1 MDGSIFAILSD
12 IPDYLISMA
21 PYLHYVSFALLIL
34 AGFNLPISEDVV
46 MIVSGSIAATVV
58 PENTF
63 IILVGCFLGA
73 YNSDIFA
80 YCMGRYFL
88 SWVIRHKR
96 MANII
101 PVKKIKTM
109 EQYFSKYGEKTLFFG
124 RFIPFGFRNAVFMTS
139 GVLGMKFYHFL
150 IIDFLALCSTTAI
163 LFTLGYKFGGN
174 YQIVID
180 FANKFY
186 FILFPAL
193 ILIIVFFI
201 RKFMKHHRENI
212 QE

>member
-1 MDGSIFAILSD
+1 MDTSLLTFFSD

-21 PYLHYVSFALLIL
+21 PYLHFVSFGLLIL
-34 AGFNLPISEDVV
+34 AGFNLPIPEDVV

-58 PENTF
+58 PENTV
-63 IILVGCFLGA
+63 IILTGCFLGA
-73 YNSDIFA
+73 YISDIFA
-80 YCMGRYFL
+80 YCLGRYFL
-88 SWVIRHKR
+88 SWVIRHRR
-96 MANII
+96 MAKIL

-109 EQYFSKYGEKTLFFG
+109 EQYFCKYGEKTLFFG
-124 RFIPFGFRNAVFMTS
+124 RFIPFGFRNAIFMTS
-139 GVLGMKFYHFL
+139 GILGMKFHHFL
-150 IIDFLALCSTTAI
+150 IIDFLALCATTSI

-174 YQIVID
+174 YQDVIN

-186 FILFPAL
+186 FILFPVL
-193 ILIIVFFI
+193 VLLIIFFI